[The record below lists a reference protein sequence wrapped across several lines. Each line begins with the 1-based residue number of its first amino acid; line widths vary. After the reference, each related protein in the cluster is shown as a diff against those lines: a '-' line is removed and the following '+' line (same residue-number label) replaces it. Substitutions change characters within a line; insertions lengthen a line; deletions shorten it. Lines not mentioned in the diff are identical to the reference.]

1 MRRGFHSAI
10 ENEGKVGRGG
20 GVPQKGASGGRI
32 CFGYAS
38 LEKRRDKFV
47 MVSSPIQLYN
57 ELLQTGSELRVN
69 ES

>member
-1 MRRGFHSAI
+1 MRERWG
-10 ENEGKVGRGG
+10 GGGGG

-47 MVSSPIQLYN
+47 LLSSPIQLYN
-57 ELLQTGSELRVN
+57 ELFQCEVN
-69 ES
+69 